1 MKMKEMSYRVEKHM
15 KSYAHVVPYP
25 DLQEKHLE
33 LQMGLLP
40 DLDSTDVCEELDHLS
55 ENITVERKISY
66 WNGVILDP
74 NSTAK
79 EQGMV
84 ICSLTSIVYLI

>member
-1 MKMKEMSYRVEKHM
+1 MKVEKHM
-15 KSYAHVVPYP
+15 KSYARMVPYP
-25 DLQEKHLE
+25 NLQEKCLE
-33 LQMGLLP
+33 LPMGLLP

-84 ICSLTSIVYLI
+84 ICSFTSKAYLL